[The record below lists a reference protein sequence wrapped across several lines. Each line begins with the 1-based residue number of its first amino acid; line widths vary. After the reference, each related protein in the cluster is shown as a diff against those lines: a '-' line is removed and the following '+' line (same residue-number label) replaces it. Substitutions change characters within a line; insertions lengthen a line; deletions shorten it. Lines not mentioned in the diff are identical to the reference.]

1 MSIEEKNT
9 HNLSILEASSGR
21 GSVHKVTFEFQGLN
35 SRDTFAVQ
43 LKDLLEKHGV
53 KAKLELTSNYNK
65 VIEVE

>member
-9 HNLSILEASSGR
+9 HHLSLLEASAGR
-21 GSVHKVTFEFQGLN
+21 GNVHKVTFEFQGLN
-35 SRDTFAVQ
+35 SRDTFAAE
-43 LKDLLEKHGV
+43 LKNLLEKHGV